1 MIDPRDQLA
10 LSWFLVDSL
19 MPRSKLPKYVLSS
32 PSGKKYDQAANQ
44 FYWTQ
49 EGLAWELKLKDELD
63 MAALLR
69 IKLEEKSSALG
80 AAVFEP
86 TTCKACDLSEWL

>member
-1 MIDPRDQLA
+1 
-10 LSWFLVDSL
+10 
-19 MPRSKLPKYVLSS
+19 MPRSKLSKYVLST

-63 MAALLR
+63 MAAVALLR
-69 IKLEEKSSALG
+69 IKLEEEKLG
-80 AAVFEP
+80 TRRGVI
-86 TTCKACDLSEWL
+86 